1 MGSAVPLITL
11 LNGNRALYDAVILNL
26 SERNLDGFVNWWTV
40 GVKLSHVK
48 NPKLR
53 STIDNTWL
61 VHVTHAGPGDNQRAV
76 HFLER
81 ILYEIGGVTCGE
93 FAKALENAGLYTLSL
108 KVAKAADQLA
118 QPKRKL
124 LVDVFSDHKDLCNL
138 LVTNLGYGPTLAQFW
153 SQVAVQLMT
162 IPKFKDIITARW
174 IRHIVN
180 QNDTGK
186 LRSEHFLKLITSD
199 PINIS
204 VSKFVTALRQ
214 EGFYALAST
223 VETGALRQTVKAAE
237 AAPPQVQQQQKQQP
251 VASKASPPLD
261 DAYINQL
268 VQQRVSKILA
278 DLPPAAVVVAAV
290 PAPAPPAPAPVFN
303 ERSLECAVCLDQ
315 PRTMLL
321 KPCNHFVV
329 CAGCAGMINNICPLC
344 RDKVLSM
351 EKVYFA

>member
-26 SERNLDGFVNWWTV
+26 SERDQSDRFVNWWTV
-40 GVKLSHVK
+40 GEKLALLR
-48 NPKLR
+48 NPKLCK
-53 STIDNTWL
+53 TIDNTWL
-61 VHVTHAGPGDNQRAV
+61 VHVTRAGPGDNQRAV

-93 FAKALENAGLYTLSL
+93 FAEALHRTGLYRLSERITE
-108 KVAKAADQLA
+108 AADQLA
-118 QPKRKL
+118 QPKRML
-124 LVDVFSDHKDLCNL
+124 LLDVFSDHKELRNV

-153 SQVAVQLMT
+153 SQVAIRLMT
-162 IPKFKDIITARW
+162 IPKFKDIITDRW
-174 IRHIVN
+174 IRYIVN

-214 EGFYALAST
+214 EGFYSLASS

-237 AAPPQVQQQQKQQP
+237 PPPPQFQQRQKQL
-251 VASKASPPLD
+251 ALSKAAPPLD

-278 DLPPAAVVVAAV
+278 DLPSAAVVVTAAAPLPPAAV
-290 PAPAPPAPAPVFN
+290 ANDHIIDCVICF
-303 ERSLECAVCLDQ
+303 EQ
-315 PRTMLL
+315 PRAMLL
-321 KPCNHFVV
+321 KPCNHVAV
-329 CAGCAGMINNICPLC
+329 CANCADMLKQVCPIC
-344 RDKVLSM
+344 RGKVLSM
-351 EKVYFA
+351 EKLFFA